1 MPVKEL
7 HDAFINDRSKAEKLY
22 KNKIVT
28 IKGVVVYVGPDI
40 YALPSIELSD
50 KKDGV
55 TMKLC
60 VLPVSDYLKLR
71 KYSKGQTLVITGEAR
86 DLYKESI
93 LVVKECK
100 IVEEKSIKKLTSNES
115 YDIKDPSPESEQL
128 EKRLFLAGVKSTTFA
143 QTVKNDKAKQQNQ
156 HQNFMISMI

>member
-1 MPVKEL
+1 MIFGILHAKKLNKMQAKEIIPVKEL
-7 HDAFINDRSKAEKLY
+7 RDAFINDRSKAEKLY

-28 IKGVVVYVGPDI
+28 MQGVVVYVGPDI

-50 KKDGV
+50 KKDGAS
-55 TMKLC
+55 MALC

-93 LVVKECK
+93 LIVKECK
-100 IVEEKSIKKLTSNES
+100 TIQE
-115 YDIKDPSPESEQL
+115 
-128 EKRLFLAGVKSTTFA
+128 
-143 QTVKNDKAKQQNQ
+143 
-156 HQNFMISMI
+156 